1 MSPSRLRGALGFW
14 QIATAVASFAGC
26 SNGTHA
32 SPPSKA
38 DAATDRRPVVC
49 RSDAGPARGDCIS
62 TVVDLPPVPVLHFQV
77 RAPVDNHDYPYAPGS
92 LPGDGPAPKS
102 AVYLSAAGSVDP
114 EGAAVSIFWNVQDP
128 SGAYLTIAPDPTA
141 LFASF
146 TPSMIGPHTITLEVT
161 ETGGLHQTGQKTLVL
176 DVRPVP
182 CADDGVSPPCS
193 DLVTIPG
200 GTFIAGSAAG
210 VGDANEH
217 PGHTTTVA
225 TFLLDKYEVT
235 VGRFRAFLAQYDGSP
250 PADGAGAHPLVSGSG
265 WQHDWI
271 AALPVSEDDFKFAIA
286 ECGGTWTNDVGP
298 SEARPITCITWFE
311 AFAFCVWDNKRL
323 PTEAEWEY
331 AAAGGDAQ
339 RTYPWGNDAPSADL
353 AVYGCLFDGQP
364 SCSDADLPVA
374 GSIAAGAGR
383 WGQLDLAGSVWEW
396 TLDVYGPYADAPCAN
411 CANVTALDTTV
422 DGSPRVFRGGGYNYD
437 DPSSLRA
444 ASRYGF
450 DPAYPD
456 QTRGFR
462 CASSHSS
469 GAGQ

>member
-1 MSPSRLRGALGFW
+1 MVPTRMHRALCSC
-14 QIATAVASFAGC
+14 ATTAVVATLAGC
-26 SNGTHA
+26 SAG
-32 SPPSKA
+32 SPRLQAA
-38 DAATDRRPVVC
+38 DAGTAEDGGAVACPADVGP
-49 RSDAGPARGDCIS
+49 SQDACVS
-62 TVVDLPPVPVLHFQV
+62 TVVDLPPVPVLRFQV
-77 RAPVDNHDYPYAPGS
+77 QPPVDDNDYPYAPGD
-92 LPGDGPAPKS
+92 LPVDGPAPNS
-102 AVYLSAAGSVDP
+102 PIFLSAAESADP
-114 EGAAVSIFWNVQDP
+114 EGAAVLIFWNVQDP

-146 TPSMIGPHTITLEVT
+146 TPSTIGPHTITLEVT
-161 ETGGLHQTGQKTLVL
+161 EAGGLHQTGQKTLTL
-176 DVRPVP
+176 DVRPIP
-182 CADDGVSPPCS
+182 CAGDGVSPPCS
-193 DLVTIPG
+193 DLVAVPG
-200 GTFIAGSAAG
+200 GTFIAGS
-210 VGDANEH
+210 GDGIGDDNEH
-217 PGHTTTVA
+217 PSHTTTVA
-225 TFLLDKYEVT
+225 PFLLDKYEVT
-235 VGRFRAFLAQYDGSP
+235 VGRFRAFLAQYTGAP

-265 WQHDWI
+265 WQNDWV

-298 SEARPITCITWFE
+298 SEPRPITCITWFE
-311 AFAFCVWDNKRL
+311 AFAFCVWDHKRL

-339 RTYPWGNDAPSADL
+339 RTYPWGNAAPSAGL

-364 SCSDADLPVA
+364 SCSDADLPVV
-374 GSIAAGAGR
+374 GSVAAGAGR

-396 TLDVYGPYADAPCAN
+396 TLDVYAPYSNAPCDN

-462 CASSHSS
+462 CASTPASRAS
-469 GAGQ
+469 Q